1 MIVMRA
7 IGKIIRLMELENFQE
22 KQVIFIMENGNK
34 IKFMDKEYVYSKMV
48 INMMENG
55 MKI

>member
-1 MIVMRA
+1 MRA